1 MTFNRRTRTMLKR
14 FSLLTH
20 SLNVQL
26 KQRRRNDAVITS
38 TCVCSTKEMTKSLS
52 DEKQGH
58 PGKCHLWSW
67 GQEKGKT
74 AVPLS
79 AKIFVKP
86 PAPAYIHLLTL
97 EDPFTV
103 RQNSSSVMQTAP
115 WIWRKQSSFA
125 LAGFVTISSLAGV
138 IPPSVAN
145 VEAESHVTAK
155 ERCKHRS
162 REQRH
167 RMQGWGRKE

>member
-1 MTFNRRTRTMLKR
+1 
-14 FSLLTH
+14 
-20 SLNVQL
+20 
-26 KQRRRNDAVITS
+26 
-38 TCVCSTKEMTKSLS
+38 
-52 DEKQGH
+52 
-58 PGKCHLWSW
+58 
-67 GQEKGKT
+67 
-74 AVPLS
+74 VPLS

-115 WIWRKQSSFA
+115 WIWGKQSSFA